1 MRLLLSVLICASA
14 FAQTAPQA
22 TALNKL
28 KDIHLAQPV
37 GSPYFLASGGVYQ
50 HKLAAMLGVALGPL
64 QSDITAM
71 VGSGWVEVTV
81 RPDPVSPG
89 VRILN
94 AGITAINSYNATQQA
109 TADAAGAAAAAI
121 QFDADTT
128 AIANRAKALAL
139 VDKIPAG
146 VVVMVTS
153 SCPAGFNEMAT
164 ANGRMLLGTLAVNA
178 NVGTTGGSDNVTP
191 IFTGS
196 ALANHAHELP
206 FQFGS
211 ATNMRQIAAAT
222 FGTGTSRAATSQQAH
237 TANTTNAAVAL
248 SQAVSAGT
256 PAGTIAAIDN
266 RSAFIRVIF
275 CIKT

>member
-1 MRLLLSVLICASA
+1 MRLILLALLAASA
-14 FAQTAPQA
+14 FGQTASQA
-22 TALNKL
+22 AALERL
-28 KDIHLAQPV
+28 KAIHIAQPA
-37 GSPYFLASGGVYQ
+37 GYSAPDGGVYQ
-50 HKLAAMLGVALGPL
+50 HKLAVMLGVALAPL

-71 VGSGWVEVTV
+71 IASGWVEVTV
-81 RPDPVSPG
+81 RPASVSPG
-89 VRILN
+89 VRILT
-94 AGITAINSYNATQQA
+94 AGITAINSYNTTQQA
-109 TADAAGAAAAAI
+109 AADAAAAAAAAI

-128 AIANRAKALAL
+128 AMANRAKTLAL

-153 SCPAGFNEMAT
+153 SCPVGFSELAT
-164 ANGRMLLGTLAVNA
+164 TNGRMLVGTLAINA

-191 IFTGS
+191 TFTGN

-237 TANTTNAAVAL
+237 TANTTSAAVAL
-248 SQAVSAGT
+248 SQAVSGGT
-256 PAGTIAAIDN
+256 PAGTISAIDN